1 MRQKINPEFIKGME
15 VWIVRNEQGRFTGWY
30 GKRIGKKGSQN
41 GSNAQFSIE
50 IKGGN
55 RKK

>member
-30 GKRIGKKGSQN
+30 GKRLTGDTLKRKFTMKIEGDTGK
-41 GSNAQFSIE
+41 
-50 IKGGN
+50 
-55 RKK
+55 